1 MFREPCG
8 FNHTREAR
16 RFPSLIIFQPAE
28 RQFDALR
35 PADWLRTNAR
45 FQLIDH
51 IVVVQ
56 TVFATPSS

>member
-8 FNHTREAR
+8 FNHTREA
-16 RFPSLIIFQPAE
+16 SASHHVIIFQPAE

-35 PADWLRTNAR
+35 QLTGFRTNAR

-51 IVVVQ
+51 IVVVRRSLR
-56 TVFATPSS
+56 TPSS

>member
-16 RFPSLIIFQPAE
+16 RFHHVIIFQPAE

-35 PADWLRTNAR
+35 PADGFRTNAR

-56 TVFATPSS
+56 TVLRTPSS